1 MDEKEFKKA
10 LSEGLNEA
18 KGAIVS
24 EVAGQVSSKLDERLK
39 GVEEKVS
46 KLEAAP
52 AIKFGAPAIIGSKMY
67 RGYDLSKQ
75 CRGIRE
81 AAAKNPHQF
90 DTFRDEEKVNDFAKF
105 MIALIKVI
113 KHRDLG
119 AMADLRE
126 IYAKA
131 NYAEGADA
139 TGGYLVP
146 QEFQADLIMLAR
158 NSTFAVNNCTVVPM
172 STDNLVIP
180 KEAGLVSVAWN
191 TEAGQLADSEGTVG
205 QINLVAKRLD
215 GLATVS
221 NELLMDSAV
230 DIAGMLAEQFSYATL
245 LELDNQVLNGT
256 GSPCSGILSAA
267 AGQSVSMASG
277 STAISNLS
285 AHYLSEMISK
295 IEEGYLGGAKFLMN
309 KAAKHYIRAL
319 RDTNGQFIFAQPGA
333 GVPGTVW
340 EYPYIDTE
348 KAPSAP
354 SAATAF
360 LAFANLKQFFIGRRV
375 GVMSIDVDPY
385 GKFDYFQT
393 RFRMVTRWA
402 LSIGQSNAFC
412 RLLTAAS

>member
-24 EVAGQVSSKLDERLK
+24 EVTGQVSSKLDERLK

-52 AIKFGAPAIIGSKMY
+52 ASRAFGAPAIIGSKKY
-67 RGYDLSKQ
+67 RGYDLEKQ
-75 CRGIRE
+75 CQKIRQM
-81 AAAKNPHQF
+81 AYKNPQDF
-90 DTFRDEEKVNDFAKF
+90 PVFSNEEKVNEFAKF
-105 MIALIKVI
+105 MLALIRVI
-113 KHRDLG
+113 KHRDL
-119 AMADLRE
+119 AAHADLQE

-139 TGGYLVP
+139 NGGYLVP

-158 NSTFAVNNCTVVPM
+158 NSTFALNNCSIVPM
-172 STDNLVIP
+172 STDNLIIP
-180 KEAGLVSVAWN
+180 KEASLVSVAWN
-191 TEAGQLADSEGTVG
+191 TEANDIADSEGTVG
-205 QINLVAKRLD
+205 QINLTAKRLD

-230 DIAGMLAEQFSYATL
+230 DIAGMLSEQFSYATL

-267 AGQSVSMASG
+267 AGKSVQMATG
-277 STAISNLS
+277 STTIASVT
-285 AHYLSEMISK
+285 ATYLSEMISK

-309 KAAKHYIRAL
+309 KTAKHYIRSL
-319 RDTNGQFIFAQPGA
+319 KDTNGQFIFAQPGQ

-354 SAATAF
+354 STATAF

-385 GKFDYFQT
+385 GKFSTYQT
-393 RFRMVTRWA
+393 RFRMATRWA
-402 LSIGQSNAFC
+402 MSIGQSNAFC
-412 RLLTAAS
+412 RLLTAA